1 MALRV
6 LSLPK
11 LNSHT
16 FFRRPAPPLRRSRS
30 AGRPE
35 APLTTTEPVTH
46 PSTVPPADRED
57 VSVFDLLTPLVRRH
71 RLILVTALGCALVTA
86 IVVLI
91 LRPRYT
97 ALTTFVPE
105 ATKESSLS
113 SSLGGLAT
121 QFGLGTQVATPYS
134 PDFMADVLR
143 SRGIREAVLTTE
155 FPVPRGGARKA
166 NRPLLEILEVEGD
179 TPARRLE
186 EALESL
192 ADATSLSPDRRTGV
206 LSLKVTLRD
215 PNLAAQVAN
224 RMVEELNKFNVER
237 RRSQSGEERIF
248 TERRLQELRKELADA
263 EDELVRFLQ
272 RNRQFSEFS
281 VASVGARSLE
291 RKVQMKQE
299 VLATMSRSYE
309 EARINEVRDTPV
321 LTVIDRAEPP
331 AWKSFPKRTI
341 SVLVALVV
349 GAVLGIGL
357 AYLAEARRR
366 VRPETRA
373 DYREFLAAVGEV
385 RGHKSAP
392 GDVG

>member
-1 MALRV
+1 M
-6 LSLPK
+6 S
-11 LNSHT
+11 
-16 FFRRPAPPLRRSRS
+16 
-30 AGRPE
+30 
-35 APLTTTEPVTH
+35 H
-46 PSTVPPADRED
+46 PSPVPPPDRED
-57 VSVFDLLTPLVRRH
+57 VSVFDLLTPLVRQR
-71 RLILVTALGCALVTA
+71 RLIFVTALSCALLTA
-86 IVVLI
+86 IVVVI
-91 LRPRYT
+91 LPVRYT
-97 ALTTFVPE
+97 ALTSFVPE
-105 ATKESSLS
+105 APKESSLS

-121 QFGLGTQVATPYS
+121 QFGLGTQIATPYS

-143 SRGIREAVLTTE
+143 SRGIREAILAAE
-155 FPVPRGGARKA
+155 FPDPDDGGGKA
-166 NRPLLEILEVEGD
+166 RPLLEILEIKGN
-179 TPARRLE
+179 TPSRRM
-186 EALESL
+186 EAGLL
-192 ADATSLSPDRRTGV
+192 ALAEATSLTPDRRTGV
-206 LSLKVTLRD
+206 LSLKVTMPD
-215 PNLAAQVAN
+215 PDLAARVAN
-224 RMVEELNKFNVER
+224 AMVEELNKFNVER

-248 TERRLQELRKELADA
+248 TERRLKELQKELADA

-291 RKVQMKQE
+291 RKVQLKQE

-349 GAVLGIGL
+349 GVVLGIGL

-366 VRPETRA
+366 VRPETRP

-385 RGHKSAP
+385 RGPKSVRR
-392 GDVG
+392 DVG

>member
-1 MALRV
+1 M
-6 LSLPK
+6 
-11 LNSHT
+11 SH
-16 FFRRPAPPLRRSRS
+16 R
-30 AGRPE
+30 
-35 APLTTTEPVTH
+35 
-46 PSTVPPADRED
+46 STVPPADRED
-57 VSVFDLLTPLVRRH
+57 VSVFDLLTPLVRRR
-71 RLILVTALGCALVTA
+71 RLILATALGCALLTA

-91 LRPRYT
+91 LPSRYT

-105 ATKESSLS
+105 APKESSLS

-121 QFGLGTQVATPYS
+121 QFGIGSQTATPFS

-143 SRGIREAVLTTE
+143 SRGIREAILATE
-155 FPVPRGGARKA
+155 FPDPASGAGKA
-166 NRPLLEILEVEGD
+166 NLPLLEILEVEGD
-179 TPARRLE
+179 TPTRRLE
-186 EALESL
+186 AGLGTL
-192 ADATSLSPDRRTGV
+192 AKATSMALDRRTGV

-248 TERRLQELRKELADA
+248 TERRLEELREELANA

-281 VASVGARSLE
+281 VASVNARSLE
-291 RKVQMKQE
+291 RKVQLKQE

-331 AWKSFPKRTI
+331 AWKSFPRRTI
-341 SVLVALVV
+341 SVLVALLV
-349 GAVLGIGL
+349 GTVLGIGV
-357 AYLAEARRR
+357 AYLAEARSR
-366 VRPETRA
+366 VRRESRP
-373 DYREFLAAVGEV
+373 DYRQFLAAVGEV

-392 GDVG
+392 RDVG